1 MVRLSPAAALAV
13 AVLSVA
19 ALAGCTSSPPA
30 PKPTASASTSTST
43 PSPTPST
50 APTMVPNGTAEQQKP
65 FFDLVNSTLIS
76 ANGSVNG
83 RDIID
88 NLVASGFA
96 KADMQVTPDKTAI
109 GGTVDSILFSVKI
122 GGECLLG
129 QRNGS
134 VYVSSV
140 QKTLADGTCL
150 IGKTRPIDW

>member
-1 MVRLSPAAALAV
+1 MVRLSPVAALAV

-30 PKPTASASTSTST
+30 PKPTTSATTSA
-43 PSPTPST
+43 PSPTPSA

-76 ANGSVNG
+76 ANGSANG

-129 QRNGS
+129 QRYGAA
-134 VYVSSV
+134 YVSSV

>member
-1 MVRLSPAAALAV
+1 MVRLSPVTALAV

-30 PKPTASASTSTST
+30 PKPTTSATTSA
-43 PSPTPST
+43 PSPTPSA

-76 ANGSVNG
+76 ANGSANG

-129 QRNGS
+129 QRNGAA
-134 VYVSSV
+134 YVSSV